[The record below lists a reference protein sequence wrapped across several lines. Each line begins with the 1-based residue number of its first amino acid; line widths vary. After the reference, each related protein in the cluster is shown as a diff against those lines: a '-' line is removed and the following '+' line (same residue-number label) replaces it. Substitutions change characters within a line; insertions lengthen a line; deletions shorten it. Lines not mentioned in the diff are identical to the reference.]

1 MHQANC
7 LNCESS
13 LQGDGKFCPACG
25 QKTETHRLTLG
36 HFFHEFFHAFTH
48 TDKGIFHLLKGL
60 ATKPGVVAREYIEGK
75 RKKYF
80 NPYTF
85 FLIMMGIYV
94 LSNQFFSGDTKPAPV
109 PVGILKIPNEKAK
122 ANAIAMFER
131 GQKIRAFANKNG
143 NMLSMVAIPT
153 IAFVFWLAYRKRRY
167 NYAEHLTANLMFTTF
182 ANLAFTLIVF
192 PIQNLAKG
200 TGLEAG
206 SIAIGLLLQMIYY
219 SWSYSGLLQIKT
231 FGGVAKTFLISF
243 LGILVW
249 TIIWMTLMAIYIY
262 QSWDFYQFFVRMFN
276 SR

>member
-1 MHQANC
+1 MELTNC
-7 LNCESS
+7 LNCNNS
-13 LQGDGKFCPACG
+13 LAPDQKFCGSCG
-25 QKTETHRLTLG
+25 QKVRTHRLTLG

-94 LSNQFFSGDTKPAPV
+94 LSNQFFSGAAKEPV
-109 PVGILKIPNEKAK
+109 PAGILKIPNEQAK

-131 GQKIRAFANKNG
+131 GQNMGVFMSRNG
-143 NMLSMVAIPT
+143 NIVSMIAIPT
-153 IAFVFWLAYRKRRY
+153 IAFIFWLAYRKRKY

-182 ANLAFTLIVF
+182 ANLAFTVIVF
-192 PIQNLAKG
+192 PLQNLAKG
-200 TGLEAG
+200 TSMEGG
-206 SIAIGLLLQMIYY
+206 AIGVGLFLQMIYY
-219 SWSYSGLLQIKT
+219 SWAYTGLLQIKT
-231 FGGVAKTFLISF
+231 FGGIAKTFLISL

-249 TIIWMTLMAIYIY
+249 TILWMTLMAIYIY
-262 QSWDFYQFFVRMFN
+262 QSWNFYEFFFRMAD